1 MAKELTTVVNI
12 AGNLENS
19 LRDTIQ
25 KAQKQIDRLGDST
38 KKATDAYGKMQERI
52 EEQSDAL
59 KAAQRAYA
67 NYILSGDK
75 SSKQAREAAK
85 RIKDL
90 SGKLQDS
97 QNAMDAADRA
107 AKVLADQGLDK
118 VEDAAKDTG
127 EGFTVLKGALS
138 DFISD
143 GVQNLIG
150 MAGDAVSS
158 IYGLADSTREFRQD
172 LGTLTTAYNNANFTA
187 EQATDTWRD
196 LYAIFGEDD
205 RAVEAA
211 NNIAR
216 IADSQAELD
225 EWTRITTGIWGTYQD
240 ALPVESLA
248 EAAAETI
255 NTGTVTGTLADA
267 LNWSSEAAEMF
278 SGYMSEDVVTAE
290 DAFNEALS
298 KCSTEAERN
307 ALITDTLTALY
318 GDAADKYN
326 ETAGSI
332 IEANKATADFSLLTA
347 EAGERIEPV
356 TTAVQSGFSTILEK
370 VLELT
375 EGVDFGAIADRI
387 EDGFAFIT
395 DEAIP
400 AVLDLK
406 DNLVDLA
413 ENGIGWVKDNADW
426 LIPVVSGLTAGF
438 VAYKAITLGVAAA
451 EAIKNSALVA
461 SITTMG
467 VAQTATMGLGAAVSF
482 LTSPIT
488 IAVAAVAALT
498 AGVIWLYNNWDVAKE
513 KLEQFGAK
521 VSEIWGNISGWI
533 TGAIDTIGQYFPIFG
548 GYLSGWWES
557 IQQAVDNVKAIF
569 QGVID
574 FIGNVFAGNWE
585 AAWTNIKDIFGNIF
599 GMIVNLAKA
608 PINGVISA
616 INTVINGIN
625 SISISLPDWLPGD
638 LAGMTLGF
646 NIPTIP
652 MLATGGFTDGVSI
665 AGEAG
670 TEAVISFNPAYREE
684 NIGYWARAGRMLG
697 ATVDDAGFS
706 LTGEAGGTTVLD
718 MGGVTFAPNIS
729 ISGKTNKESVVKAI
743 RDEYPEFLDLLEEF
757 LLERGIGVFA

>member
-85 RIKDL
+85 RVKDL
-90 SGKLQDS
+90 SAKLQDS
-97 QNAMDAADRA
+97 QDAMDAADRA
-107 AKVLADQGLDK
+107 AKALADQGLDK

-150 MAGDAVSS
+150 MAGDAASS

-172 LGTLTTAYNNANFTA
+172 MNTLTTAYDASNFSA
-187 EQATDTWRD
+187 EQATDTWRN

-225 EWTRITTGIWGTYQD
+225 EWTRITAGIWGTYQD

-255 NTGTVTGTLADA
+255 NTGTVTGALADA

-278 SGYMSEDVVTAE
+278 SGYMSKDVVTAE
-290 DAFNEALS
+290 DAFNVALS

-307 ALITDTLTALY
+307 VLITETLTALY

-375 EGVDFGAIADRI
+375 EGVDFGAIADRV
-387 EDGFAFIT
+387 EDGFAFIA

-406 DNLVDLA
+406 DNLIDLA

-670 TEAVISFNPAYREE
+670 TEAVISFDRRYREA
-684 NIGYWARAGRMLG
+684 NLGYWAKAGRLLG
-697 ATVDDAGFS
+697 ATADDAGFS
-706 LTGEAGGTTVLD
+706 LSGNPGGTTVLD

-729 ISGKTNKESVVKAI
+729 INGNADKESVIQAI
-743 RDEYPEFLDLLEEF
+743 RDEYPEFLDLLEEW
-757 LLERGIGVFA
+757 LDERGLPVYG

>member
-38 KKATDAYGKMQERI
+38 KKATDAYGKMQEQI

-85 RIKDL
+85 RVKDL

-97 QNAMDAADRA
+97 QDAMDAADRA

-150 MAGDAVSS
+150 MAGDAASS

-172 LGTLTTAYNNANFTA
+172 MNTLTTAYDASNFSA
-187 EQATDTWRD
+187 EQATDTWRN

-290 DAFNEALS
+290 EAFNEALS

-326 ETAGSI
+326 ETASSI

-406 DNLVDLA
+406 DNLIDLA

-451 EAIKNSALVA
+451 EAVKNSALA
-461 SITTMG
+461 TSITTMG

-498 AGVIWLYNNWDVAKE
+498 AGVIWLYNNWDTAKE

-585 AAWTNIKDIFGNIF
+585 AAWTNIKDIFGNVF

-608 PINGVISA
+608 PINGVVSA

-625 SISISLPDWLPGD
+625 SISITIPDWVPLVG
-638 LAGMTLGF
+638 GNTLGF
-646 NIPTIP
+646 SIPTIP

-684 NIGYWARAGRMLG
+684 NIGYWARAGQMLG

-729 ISGKTNKESVVKAI
+729 ISGRDDAESIVKKI
-743 RDEYPEFLDLLEEF
+743 RDEYPEFFDLLEEF
-757 LLERGIGVFA
+757 LLERGIGIFV

>member
-127 EGFTVLKGALS
+127 EGFTVLKGAVS

-356 TTAVQSGFSTILEK
+356 TTAVQNGFSTILEK

-585 AAWTNIKDIFGNIF
+585 AAWTNIKDIFGNVF

-608 PINGVISA
+608 PINGVVSA

-625 SISISLPDWLPGD
+625 SISITIPDWVPLVG
-638 LAGMTLGF
+638 GNTLGF
-646 NIPTIP
+646 SIPTIP

-684 NIGYWARAGRMLG
+684 NIGYWARAGQMLG

-718 MGGVTFAPNIS
+718 MGGVTFAPNIN

>member
-38 KKATDAYGKMQERI
+38 KKATDAYGKMQEQI

-85 RIKDL
+85 RVKDL
-90 SGKLQDS
+90 SAKLQDS
-97 QNAMDAADRA
+97 QDAMDAADRA
-107 AKVLADQGLDK
+107 AKALADQGLDK

-150 MAGDAVSS
+150 MAGDAASS

-172 LGTLTTAYNNANFTA
+172 MNTLTTAYDASNFSA
-187 EQATDTWRD
+187 EQATDTWRN

-625 SISISLPDWLPGD
+625 SISFTVPDWVPLIG
-638 LAGMTLGF
+638 GTTFGGF
-646 NIPTIP
+646 GIPTIP

-684 NIGYWARAGRMLG
+684 NIGYWARAGQMLG

-718 MGGVTFAPNIS
+718 MGGVTFAPNIN

-757 LLERGIGVFA
+757 LLERGTGVFA

>member
-38 KKATDAYGKMQERI
+38 KKATDAYGKMQEQI

-127 EGFTVLKGALS
+127 EGFTILKGALS

-356 TTAVQSGFSTILEK
+356 TTAVQNGFSTILEK

-375 EGVDFGAIADRI
+375 EDVDFGAIADRI

-438 VAYKAITLGVAAA
+438 VAYKAITLGVAR
-451 EAIKNSALVA
+451 S
-461 SITTMG
+461 
-467 VAQTATMGLGAAVSF
+467 
-482 LTSPIT
+482 
-488 IAVAAVAALT
+488 
-498 AGVIWLYNNWDVAKE
+498 
-513 KLEQFGAK
+513 
-521 VSEIWGNISGWI
+521 
-533 TGAIDTIGQYFPIFG
+533 
-548 GYLSGWWES
+548 
-557 IQQAVDNVKAIF
+557 
-569 QGVID
+569 
-574 FIGNVFAGNWE
+574 
-585 AAWTNIKDIFGNIF
+585 
-599 GMIVNLAKA
+599 
-608 PINGVISA
+608 
-616 INTVINGIN
+616 
-625 SISISLPDWLPGD
+625 
-638 LAGMTLGF
+638 
-646 NIPTIP
+646 
-652 MLATGGFTDGVSI
+652 
-665 AGEAG
+665 
-670 TEAVISFNPAYREE
+670 
-684 NIGYWARAGRMLG
+684 WA
-697 ATVDDAGFS
+697 
-706 LTGEAGGTTVLD
+706 
-718 MGGVTFAPNIS
+718 
-729 ISGKTNKESVVKAI
+729 
-743 RDEYPEFLDLLEEF
+743 
-757 LLERGIGVFA
+757 

>member
-85 RIKDL
+85 RVKDL
-90 SGKLQDS
+90 SAKLQDS
-97 QNAMDAADRA
+97 QDAMDAADRA
-107 AKVLADQGLDK
+107 AKALADQGLDK

-150 MAGDAVSS
+150 MAGDAASS

-172 LGTLTTAYNNANFTA
+172 MNTLTTAYDASNFSA
-187 EQATDTWRD
+187 EQATDTWRN

-356 TTAVQSGFSTILEK
+356 TTAVQNGFSTILEK

-585 AAWTNIKDIFGNIF
+585 AAWTNIKDIFGNVF

-684 NIGYWARAGRMLG
+684 NIGYWARAGQMLG

-729 ISGKTNKESVVKAI
+729 ISGKANKESVVKAI

>member
-38 KKATDAYGKMQERI
+38 KKATDAYGKMQEQI

-85 RIKDL
+85 RVKDL

-97 QNAMDAADRA
+97 QDAMDAADRA

-127 EGFTVLKGALS
+127 EGFTVLKGAVS

-158 IYGLADSTREFRQD
+158 IYGLADSTREFRQN

-307 ALITDTLTALY
+307 ALITDTLAALY

-356 TTAVQSGFSTILEK
+356 TTAVQNGFSTILEK

-375 EGVDFGAIADRI
+375 EGVNFGAIADRI

-498 AGVIWLYNNWDVAKE
+498 AGVIWLYNNWDTAKE

-585 AAWTNIKDIFGNIF
+585 AAWTNIKDIFGNVF

-608 PINGVISA
+608 PINGVVSA

-625 SISISLPDWLPGD
+625 SISITIPDWVPLVG
-638 LAGMTLGF
+638 GNTLGF
-646 NIPTIP
+646 SIPTIP

-684 NIGYWARAGRMLG
+684 NIGYWARAGQMLG

>member
-85 RIKDL
+85 QVKDL
-90 SGKLQDS
+90 SAKLQDS
-97 QNAMDAADRA
+97 QDAMGAADRA
-107 AKVLADQGLDK
+107 AKALADQGLDK

-150 MAGDAVSS
+150 MAGDAASS

-172 LGTLTTAYNNANFTA
+172 MNTLTTAYDASNFSA
-187 EQATDTWRD
+187 EQATDTWRN

-356 TTAVQSGFSTILEK
+356 TTAVQNGFSTILEK

-498 AGVIWLYNNWDVAKE
+498 AGVIWLYNNWDTAKE

-521 VSEIWGNISGWI
+521 VNEIWTNISGWI
-533 TGAIDTIGQYFPIFG
+533 TTAIDIIGQYFPVFG

-585 AAWTNIKDIFGNIF
+585 AAWTNIKDIFGNVF

-608 PINGVISA
+608 PINGVVSA

-625 SISISLPDWLPGD
+625 SISITIPDWVPLVG
-638 LAGMTLGF
+638 GNTLGF
-646 NIPTIP
+646 SIPTIP

-684 NIGYWARAGRMLG
+684 NIGYWARAGQMLG

-729 ISGKTNKESVVKAI
+729 ISGRDDEESIVKKI
-743 RDEYPEFLDLLEEF
+743 RNEYPEFFDLLEEF

>member
-1 MAKELTTVVNI
+1 MAKELTTVINI

-85 RIKDL
+85 RVKDL
-90 SGKLQDS
+90 SAKLQDS
-97 QNAMDAADRA
+97 QDAMDAADRA
-107 AKVLADQGLDK
+107 AKALADQGLDK

-150 MAGDAVSS
+150 MAGDAASS

-172 LGTLTTAYNNANFTA
+172 MNTLTTAYDASNFSA
-187 EQATDTWRD
+187 EQATDTWRN

-225 EWTRITTGIWGTYQD
+225 EWTRITAGIWGTYQD

-406 DNLVDLA
+406 DNLIDLA

-451 EAIKNSALVA
+451 EAIKNSALVT

-498 AGVIWLYNNWDVAKE
+498 AGVIWLYNNWDTAKE

-521 VSEIWGNISGWI
+521 VSEIWENISGWI

-557 IQQAVDNVKAIF
+557 IQAAVDNVKAIF

-585 AAWTNIKDIFGNIF
+585 AAWTNIKDIFGNVF

-625 SISISLPDWLPGD
+625 SISFTVPDWVPLIG
-638 LAGMTLGF
+638 GTTFGGF
-646 NIPTIP
+646 GIPTIP

-684 NIGYWARAGRMLG
+684 NIGYWARAGQMLG

-718 MGGVTFAPNIS
+718 MGGVTFAPNIN

>member
-85 RIKDL
+85 RVKDL
-90 SGKLQDS
+90 SAKLQDS
-97 QNAMDAADRA
+97 QDAMDAADRA
-107 AKVLADQGLDK
+107 AKALADQGLDK

-150 MAGDAVSS
+150 MAGDAASS

-172 LGTLTTAYNNANFTA
+172 MNTLTTAYDASNFSA
-187 EQATDTWRD
+187 EQATDTWRN

-356 TTAVQSGFSTILEK
+356 TTAVQNGFSTILEK

-488 IAVAAVAALT
+488 IAVAAVAVLT

-585 AAWTNIKDIFGNIF
+585 AAWTNIKDIFGNVF

-608 PINGVISA
+608 PINGVVSA

-625 SISISLPDWLPGD
+625 SISITIPDWVPLVG
-638 LAGMTLGF
+638 GNTLGF
-646 NIPTIP
+646 SIPTIP

-684 NIGYWARAGRMLG
+684 NIGYWARAGQMLG

-718 MGGVTFAPNIS
+718 MGGVTFAPNIN

>member
-85 RIKDL
+85 RVKDL
-90 SGKLQDS
+90 SAKLQDS
-97 QNAMDAADRA
+97 QDAMDAADRA
-107 AKVLADQGLDK
+107 AKALADQGLDK

-150 MAGDAVSS
+150 MAGDAASS

-172 LGTLTTAYNNANFTA
+172 MNTLTTAYDASNFSA
-187 EQATDTWRD
+187 EQATDTWRN

-356 TTAVQSGFSTILEK
+356 TTAVQNGFSTILEK

-585 AAWTNIKDIFGNIF
+585 AAWTNIKDIFGNVF

-608 PINGVISA
+608 PINGVVSA

-625 SISISLPDWLPGD
+625 SISITIPDWVPLVG
-638 LAGMTLGF
+638 GNTLGF
-646 NIPTIP
+646 SIPTIP

-684 NIGYWARAGRMLG
+684 NIGYWARAGQMLG

-718 MGGVTFAPNIS
+718 MGGVTFAPNIN

>member
-1 MAKELTTVVNI
+1 M
-12 AGNLENS
+12 
-19 LRDTIQ
+19 
-25 KAQKQIDRLGDST
+25 
-38 KKATDAYGKMQERI
+38 
-52 EEQSDAL
+52 
-59 KAAQRAYA
+59 
-67 NYILSGDK
+67 
-75 SSKQAREAAK
+75 
-85 RIKDL
+85 
-90 SGKLQDS
+90 
-97 QNAMDAADRA
+97 
-107 AKVLADQGLDK
+107 
-118 VEDAAKDTG
+118 
-127 EGFTVLKGALS
+127 
-138 DFISD
+138 
-143 GVQNLIG
+143 
-150 MAGDAVSS
+150 
-158 IYGLADSTREFRQD
+158 
-172 LGTLTTAYNNANFTA
+172 
-187 EQATDTWRD
+187 
-196 LYAIFGEDD
+196 
-205 RAVEAA
+205 
-211 NNIAR
+211 
-216 IADSQAELD
+216 
-225 EWTRITTGIWGTYQD
+225 
-240 ALPVESLA
+240 ESLA

-356 TTAVQSGFSTILEK
+356 TTAVQNGFSTILEK

-521 VSEIWGNISGWI
+521 VNEIWTNISGWI
-533 TGAIDTIGQYFPIFG
+533 TTAIDIIGQYFPVFG

-585 AAWTNIKDIFGNIF
+585 AAWTNIKDIFGNVF

-684 NIGYWARAGRMLG
+684 NIGYWARAGQMLG

-729 ISGKTNKESVVKAI
+729 ISGKANKESVVKAI

>member
-38 KKATDAYGKMQERI
+38 KKATDAYGKMQEQI

-85 RIKDL
+85 RVKDL

-97 QNAMDAADRA
+97 QDAMDAADRA

-127 EGFTVLKGALS
+127 EGFTVLKGAVS

-158 IYGLADSTREFRQD
+158 IYGLADSTREFRQN

-225 EWTRITTGIWGTYQD
+225 EWTRITAGIWGTYQD

-290 DAFNEALS
+290 EAFNEALS

-307 ALITDTLTALY
+307 ALITDTLAALY

-406 DNLVDLA
+406 DNLIDLA

-451 EAIKNSALVA
+451 EAIKNSALVT

-482 LTSPIT
+482 LTSPVT
-488 IAVAAVAALT
+488 IAVAAIAALT

-533 TGAIDTIGQYFPIFG
+533 TGAIDKIGQYFPIFG

-585 AAWTNIKDIFGNIF
+585 AAWTNIKDIFGNVF

-608 PINGVISA
+608 PINGVVSA

-625 SISISLPDWLPGD
+625 SISITIPDWVPLVG
-638 LAGMTLGF
+638 GNTLGF
-646 NIPTIP
+646 SIPTIP

>member
-38 KKATDAYGKMQERI
+38 KKVTDAYGKMQERI

-97 QNAMDAADRA
+97 QNAMDVADRA

-127 EGFTVLKGALS
+127 EGFTVLKGAVS

-356 TTAVQSGFSTILEK
+356 TTAVQNGFSTILEK

-585 AAWTNIKDIFGNIF
+585 AAWTNIKDIFGNVF

-608 PINGVISA
+608 PINGVVSA

-625 SISISLPDWLPGD
+625 SISITIPDWVPLVG
-638 LAGMTLGF
+638 GNTLGF
-646 NIPTIP
+646 SIPTIP

-684 NIGYWARAGRMLG
+684 NIGYWARAGQMLG

-718 MGGVTFAPNIS
+718 MGGVTFAPNIN

>member
-38 KKATDAYGKMQERI
+38 KKATDAYGKMQEQI

-85 RIKDL
+85 RVKDL

-97 QNAMDAADRA
+97 QDAMDAADRA

-127 EGFTVLKGALS
+127 EGFTVLKGAVS

-143 GVQNLIG
+143 GVQNLIV

-356 TTAVQSGFSTILEK
+356 TTAVQNGFSTILEK

-585 AAWTNIKDIFGNIF
+585 AAWTNIKDILGNVF

-625 SISISLPDWLPGD
+625 SISFTVPDWVPLIG
-638 LAGMTLGF
+638 GTTFGGF
-646 NIPTIP
+646 GIPTIP

-684 NIGYWARAGRMLG
+684 NIGYWARAGQMLG

-718 MGGVTFAPNIS
+718 MGGVTFAPNIN

>member
-85 RIKDL
+85 RVKDL
-90 SGKLQDS
+90 SAKLQDS
-97 QNAMDAADRA
+97 QDAMDAADRA
-107 AKVLADQGLDK
+107 AKALADQGLDK

-143 GVQNLIG
+143 GMQNLIG

-225 EWTRITTGIWGTYQD
+225 EWTRITAGIWGTYQD

-307 ALITDTLTALY
+307 ALITDTLAALY

-451 EAIKNSALVA
+451 EAIKNSALVT

-467 VAQTATMGLGAAVSF
+467 IAQTATMGLGAAVSF
-482 LTSPIT
+482 LTSPVT
-488 IAVAAVAALT
+488 IAVAAIAALT

-521 VSEIWGNISGWI
+521 VNEIWTNISGWI
-533 TGAIDTIGQYFPIFG
+533 TTAIDTIGQYFPIFG
-548 GYLSGWWES
+548 GYLSGWWTS
-557 IQQAVDNVKAIF
+557 IQAAVDNVKAIF

-684 NIGYWARAGRMLG
+684 NIGYWARAGQMLG

>member
-38 KKATDAYGKMQERI
+38 KKATDAYGKMQEQI

-127 EGFTVLKGALS
+127 EGFTVLKGAVS

-356 TTAVQSGFSTILEK
+356 TTAVQNGFSTILEK

-498 AGVIWLYNNWDVAKE
+498 AGVIWLYNNWDTAKE

-625 SISISLPDWLPGD
+625 SISFTVPDWVPLIG
-638 LAGMTLGF
+638 GTTFGGF
-646 NIPTIP
+646 GIPTIP

-670 TEAVISFNPAYREE
+670 TEAVISFDPAYREE
-684 NIGYWARAGRMLG
+684 NIGYWARAGQMLG

-757 LLERGIGVFA
+757 LLERGIGIFA

>member
-1 MAKELTTVVNI
+1 
-12 AGNLENS
+12 
-19 LRDTIQ
+19 
-25 KAQKQIDRLGDST
+25 
-38 KKATDAYGKMQERI
+38 
-52 EEQSDAL
+52 
-59 KAAQRAYA
+59 
-67 NYILSGDK
+67 
-75 SSKQAREAAK
+75 
-85 RIKDL
+85 
-90 SGKLQDS
+90 
-97 QNAMDAADRA
+97 
-107 AKVLADQGLDK
+107 
-118 VEDAAKDTG
+118 
-127 EGFTVLKGALS
+127 
-138 DFISD
+138 
-143 GVQNLIG
+143 
-150 MAGDAVSS
+150 
-158 IYGLADSTREFRQD
+158 
-172 LGTLTTAYNNANFTA
+172 
-187 EQATDTWRD
+187 
-196 LYAIFGEDD
+196 
-205 RAVEAA
+205 
-211 NNIAR
+211 
-216 IADSQAELD
+216 
-225 EWTRITTGIWGTYQD
+225 
-240 ALPVESLA
+240 
-248 EAAAETI
+248 
-255 NTGTVTGTLADA
+255 
-267 LNWSSEAAEMF
+267 
-278 SGYMSEDVVTAE
+278 
-290 DAFNEALS
+290 
-298 KCSTEAERN
+298 
-307 ALITDTLTALY
+307 
-318 GDAADKYN
+318 
-326 ETAGSI
+326 
-332 IEANKATADFSLLTA
+332 
-347 EAGERIEPV
+347 
-356 TTAVQSGFSTILEK
+356 
-370 VLELT
+370 
-375 EGVDFGAIADRI
+375 
-387 EDGFAFIT
+387 
-395 DEAIP
+395 
-400 AVLDLK
+400 
-406 DNLVDLA
+406 
-413 ENGIGWVKDNADW
+413 
-426 LIPVVSGLTAGF
+426 
-438 VAYKAITLGVAAA
+438 
-451 EAIKNSALVA
+451 
-461 SITTMG
+461 MG

-684 NIGYWARAGRMLG
+684 NIGYWARAGQMLG

-718 MGGVTFAPNIS
+718 MGGVTFAPNIN

>member
-85 RIKDL
+85 RVKDL

-97 QNAMDAADRA
+97 QDAMDAADRA

-150 MAGDAVSS
+150 MAGDAASS

-172 LGTLTTAYNNANFTA
+172 MNTLTTAYDASNFSA
-187 EQATDTWRD
+187 EQATDTWRN

-356 TTAVQSGFSTILEK
+356 TTAVQNGFSTILEK

-625 SISISLPDWLPGD
+625 SISFTVPDWVPLIG
-638 LAGMTLGF
+638 GTTFGGF
-646 NIPTIP
+646 GIPTIP

-684 NIGYWARAGRMLG
+684 NIGYWARAGQMLG

-729 ISGKTNKESVVKAI
+729 ISGKANKESVVKAI

>member
-356 TTAVQSGFSTILEK
+356 TTAVQNGFSTILEK

-451 EAIKNSALVA
+451 EAIKNSALVT

-585 AAWTNIKDIFGNIF
+585 AAWTNIKDIFGNVF

-608 PINGVISA
+608 PINGVVSA

-625 SISISLPDWLPGD
+625 SISITIPDWVPLVG
-638 LAGMTLGF
+638 GNTLGF
-646 NIPTIP
+646 SIPTIP

-684 NIGYWARAGRMLG
+684 NIGYWARAGQMLG

-718 MGGVTFAPNIS
+718 MGGVTFAPNIN

>member
-85 RIKDL
+85 RVKDL
-90 SGKLQDS
+90 SAKLQDS
-97 QNAMDAADRA
+97 QDAMDAADRA
-107 AKVLADQGLDK
+107 AKALADQGLDK

-150 MAGDAVSS
+150 MAGDAASS

-172 LGTLTTAYNNANFTA
+172 MNTLTTAYDASNFSA
-187 EQATDTWRD
+187 EQATDTWRN

-356 TTAVQSGFSTILEK
+356 TTAVQNGFSTILEK

-684 NIGYWARAGRMLG
+684 NIGYWARAGQMLG

-718 MGGVTFAPNIS
+718 MGGVTFAPNIN

>member
-38 KKATDAYGKMQERI
+38 KKATDAYGKMQEQI

-85 RIKDL
+85 RVKDL

-97 QNAMDAADRA
+97 QDAMDAADRA

-150 MAGDAVSS
+150 MAGDAASS

-172 LGTLTTAYNNANFTA
+172 MNTLTTAYDASNFSA
-187 EQATDTWRD
+187 EQATDTWRN

-290 DAFNEALS
+290 EAFNEALS

-326 ETAGSI
+326 ETASSI
-332 IEANKATADFSLLTA
+332 IEANKATADFNLLTA

-406 DNLVDLA
+406 DNLIDLA

-521 VSEIWGNISGWI
+521 VNEIWTNISGWI
-533 TGAIDTIGQYFPIFG
+533 TTAIDTIGQYFPIFG

-608 PINGVISA
+608 PINGVVSA

-625 SISISLPDWLPGD
+625 SISITIPDWVPLVG
-638 LAGMTLGF
+638 GNTLGF
-646 NIPTIP
+646 SIPTIP

-684 NIGYWARAGRMLG
+684 NIGYWARAGQMLG

-718 MGGVTFAPNIS
+718 MGGVTFAPNIN